1 MCNLQTTSGTQT
13 GRPSRLTVAG
23 REVTQRLRHCT
34 CFSDSLRPAEA
45 RLRTLLAERV
55 PRWPGVLWQLSIRS
69 LEKIADRRQRRATET
84 DGVRSSQHP
93 LTSSRDIPPLR
104 TLDGCESPKSEQLSV
119 SLSSCVLPAT
129 HQLLKGAFCSR
140 YRSSRADRA
149 FYRTIRI
156 HLLLPQGVLLKR
168 RFFFFL
174 ASRL

>member
-1 MCNLQTTSGTQT
+1 ML
-13 GRPSRLTVAG
+13 
-23 REVTQRLRHCT
+23 
-34 CFSDSLRPAEA
+34 
-45 RLRTLLAERV
+45 
-55 PRWPGVLWQLSIRS
+55 
-69 LEKIADRRQRRATET
+69 
-84 DGVRSSQHP
+84 RSSQHP

-168 RFFFFL
+168 RFFCCFFWQADYNKLLTFLFFFPPFFFFFPLCTACHSPSTLMSRATLEARGDQMEFDLRRDNSGAQSGEDRRAL
-174 ASRL
+174 AGGCCWMYGLWLAGCC